1 MPALCP
7 LLITLFYF
15 VFIFLTSFQFYPV
28 IRCMVVKYFLS
39 VHWLFICFIKSTVC
53 CEKYF
58 MRSIYLFFLW
68 FFWFD
73 TTLSL
78 YLSVSLCVCAC
89 VRTHM
94 CTCKLI
100 ILFKV
105 TFVHAASYESRFAA
119 DIWFSHH
126 QRWWYRDRSFVTCV
140 LGIIVSSTDRTSVYG
155 LCLDLLSCSIG
166 PSVCLL
172 HQFHLFS
179 FSALAGYFEISWYE
193 ALILVFY
200 WVILAI
206 RGILWLLS

>member
-1 MPALCP
+1 MIISSIWAFSIMHFFIYNSFWEISMPALCP

-39 VHWLFICFIKSTVC
+39 VHWLFICFVKCTVC

-58 MRSIYLFFLW
+58 MQFHLSIFPLVFLIW
-68 FFWFD
+68 YY
-73 TTLSL
+73 TLIV
-78 YLSVSLCVCAC
+78 SVSLCV
-89 VRTHM
+89 

-126 QRWWYRDRSFVTCV
+126 QRWW
-140 LGIIVSSTDRTSVYG
+140 
-155 LCLDLLSCSIG
+155 
-166 PSVCLL
+166 
-172 HQFHLFS
+172 
-179 FSALAGYFEISWYE
+179 
-193 ALILVFY
+193 
-200 WVILAI
+200 
-206 RGILWLLS
+206 